1 MPCGC
6 ARGAGAARPSMNESG
21 SIWPVFACV
30 PALATRWRVQ
40 QLWAQFPSGV
50 QYPGDKQVG
59 AEWWTLWRRVAGCL
73 AATEQ
78 LRLAGAHSPAYKLEI
93 GAWLLARLKKSAAA
107 PPRAGHEPASDSL
120 QLWAL
125 GCIGARQPFHG
136 HSHDVVPAEAAA
148 AWVNALLALDWKRVE
163 PAAFAAVNLARVTD
177 DRTRDLPLREQ
188 VMARLAA
195 IHAPPAWI
203 AMLRQKV
210 ELDETTE
217 RRGSGRIAATGPEID
232 GLRFPS
238 FKITGTPAGTEA
250 AREEFRILLSN
261 K

>member
-1 MPCGC
+1 
-6 ARGAGAARPSMNESG
+6 MNESG

-107 PPRAGHEPASDSL
+107 PPRAGHEPAMSRPATACSWGR
-120 QLWAL
+120 WA
-125 GCIGARQPFHG
+125 
-136 HSHDVVPAEAAA
+136 
-148 AWVNALLALDWKRVE
+148 ALAHAS
-163 PAAFAAVNLARVTD
+163 PS
-177 DRTRDLPLREQ
+177 
-188 VMARLAA
+188 MATA
-195 IHAPPAWI
+195 
-203 AMLRQKV
+203 
-210 ELDETTE
+210 TTWCRP
-217 RRGSGRIAATGPEID
+217 RRRRPG
-232 GLRFPS
+232 
-238 FKITGTPAGTEA
+238 
-250 AREEFRILLSN
+250 
-261 K
+261 

>member
-1 MPCGC
+1 
-6 ARGAGAARPSMNESG
+6 MNESG

-148 AWVNALLALDWKRVE
+148 AWVNRSE
-163 PAAFAAVNLARVTD
+163 
-177 DRTRDLPLREQ
+177 
-188 VMARLAA
+188 
-195 IHAPPAWI
+195 
-203 AMLRQKV
+203 
-210 ELDETTE
+210 E
-217 RRGSGRIAATGPEID
+217 RRVGKECW
-232 GLRFPS
+232 
-238 FKITGTPAGTEA
+238 
-250 AREEFRILLSN
+250 
-261 K
+261 

>member
-1 MPCGC
+1 M
-6 ARGAGAARPSMNESG
+6 
-21 SIWPVFACV
+21 
-30 PALATRWRVQ
+30 
-40 QLWAQFPSGV
+40 
-50 QYPGDKQVG
+50 G
-59 AEWWTLWRRVAGCL
+59 AEWWTLWRRVAGGL

-78 LRLAGAHSPAYKLEI
+78 LRLLDDFAFNLHRDEMGSPDEEGLEDLEERTVPPVKGSLGDMLRLGASLERIPPAYKLEI

-136 HSHDVVPAEAAA
+136 HSHDVVPAEAAV

-163 PAAFAAVNLARVTD
+163 PAAFAAVHLARVTD
-177 DRTRDLPLREQ
+177 DRTRNLPLALREQ
-188 VMARLAA
+188 IIARLAA

-210 ELDETTE
+210 ELDEATE
-217 RRGSGRIAATGPEID
+217 RRVLGESLPP
-232 GLRFPS
+232 GL
-238 FKITGTPAGTEA
+238 KLMA
-250 AREEFRILLSN
+250 
-261 K
+261 